1 MKVVEIFDSFQGEGI
16 YTGEPATF
24 LRLGGCNLNCDF
36 CDTEFDD
43 YKEIDVELVK
53 ECLLNHIKNHKNKLL
68 VITGGEPL
76 LHYDEIKELVDLLHY
91 QIFNEGLKIQIETNG
106 FIRRI
111 PIRNTTYVISP
122 KRDIDNVFKFYK
134 DYDDAY
140 FKFVIEDFWDLRLV
154 KSLQEKYDYK
164 KTVWLQP
171 EFSQT
176 DRVTRLIL
184 SKNINNIRIS
194 GQLHKYMGVE

>member
-43 YKEIDVELVK
+43 YKEINVELVK

-111 PIRNTTYVISP
+111 PIQNTTYVISP
-122 KRDIDNVFKFYK
+122 KKDIDNVFKFYK

-176 DRVTRLIL
+176 NRVTRLIL

>member
-176 DRVTRLIL
+176 ERVVRLIL

>member
-154 KSLQEKYDYK
+154 KSLQEKYNYK

-176 DRVTRLIL
+176 ERVVRLIL

>member
-111 PIRNTTYVISP
+111 PIQNTTYVISP

-176 DRVTRLIL
+176 ERVTRLIL

>member
-43 YKEIDVELVK
+43 YKEINVELVK

-176 DRVTRLIL
+176 ERVTRLIL

>member
-76 LHYDEIKELVDLLHY
+76 LHYDKIKELVDLLHY

-176 DRVTRLIL
+176 ERVVRLIL

>member
-122 KRDIDNVFKFYK
+122 KRNIDNVFKFYK
-134 DYDDAY
+134 DYDEAY

-176 DRVTRLIL
+176 ERVTRLIL

>member
-43 YKEIDVELVK
+43 YKEINVELVK

-176 DRVTRLIL
+176 ERVVKLIL

>member
-91 QIFNEGLKIQIETNG
+91 QIFDEGLKIQIETNG

-111 PIRNTTYVISP
+111 PIQNTTYVISP

-176 DRVTRLIL
+176 ERVVRLIL

>member
-36 CDTEFDD
+36 CDTEFDN

-154 KSLQEKYDYK
+154 KSLQEKCDYK

-176 DRVTRLIL
+176 ERVVKLIL

>member
-91 QIFNEGLKIQIETNG
+91 QIFNEGLKIQN
-106 FIRRI
+106 
-111 PIRNTTYVISP
+111 
-122 KRDIDNVFKFYK
+122 
-134 DYDDAY
+134 
-140 FKFVIEDFWDLRLV
+140 
-154 KSLQEKYDYK
+154 
-164 KTVWLQP
+164 
-171 EFSQT
+171 
-176 DRVTRLIL
+176 
-184 SKNINNIRIS
+184 
-194 GQLHKYMGVE
+194 

>member
-111 PIRNTTYVISP
+111 PIQNTTYVISP

-176 DRVTRLIL
+176 ERVVRLIL

>member
-43 YKEIDVELVK
+43 YKEINVELVK

-91 QIFNEGLKIQIETNG
+91 QIFDEGLKIQIETNG

-176 DRVTRLIL
+176 ERVVKLIL

>member
-134 DYDDAY
+134 DYDEAY
-140 FKFVIEDFWDLRLV
+140 FKFVIEDFWDLQLV
-154 KSLQEKYDYK
+154 KSLQEKYNYE

-176 DRVTRLIL
+176 ERVTRLIL

>member
-43 YKEIDVELVK
+43 YKEINVELVK

-91 QIFNEGLKIQIETNG
+91 QIFDEGLKIQIETNG

-111 PIRNTTYVISP
+111 PIQNTTYVISP

-134 DYDDAY
+134 DYDEAY
-140 FKFVIEDFWDLRLV
+140 FKFVIEDFWDLQLV
-154 KSLQEKYDYK
+154 QNIQKKYNYE

-176 DRVTRLIL
+176 ERVTRLIL
-184 SKNINNIRIS
+184 SKNIDNIRIS

>member
-111 PIRNTTYVISP
+111 PIQNTTYVISP

-176 DRVTRLIL
+176 ERVVKLIL

>member
-43 YKEIDVELVK
+43 YKEINVELVK

-91 QIFNEGLKIQIETNG
+91 QIFDEGLKIQIETNG

-111 PIRNTTYVISP
+111 PIQNTTYVISP

-176 DRVTRLIL
+176 ERVVRLIL
-184 SKNINNIRIS
+184 SKNIDNIRIS

>member
-122 KRDIDNVFKFYK
+122 KRNIDNVFKFYK

>member
-111 PIRNTTYVISP
+111 PIQNTTYVISP

-176 DRVTRLIL
+176 NRVTRLIL
-184 SKNINNIRIS
+184 SKNINNIKIS

>member
-43 YKEIDVELVK
+43 YKEINVELVK

-91 QIFNEGLKIQIETNG
+91 QIFDEGLKIQIETNG

-111 PIRNTTYVISP
+111 PIQNTTYVISP

-134 DYDDAY
+134 DYDEAY

>member
-24 LRLGGCNLNCDF
+24 LRLGECNLNCDF

-176 DRVTRLIL
+176 ERVVRLIL

>member
-43 YKEIDVELVK
+43 YKEINVELVK

-111 PIRNTTYVISP
+111 PIQNTTYVISP

>member
-134 DYDDAY
+134 DYDEAY

-184 SKNINNIRIS
+184 SKNIDNIRIS